1 MLKLPLRE
9 PKPYPPG
16 YRGNT
21 VNWTSSA
28 PFVENTRGVLIH
40 RPQSVRTI
48 TMLGKAH
55 IGIKYWC
62 GNGTAGKR
70 SLTFLSEPPPGAL
83 LCAAC
88 EARARAAGLPSAEAL
103 AGRHVHLGK
112 VVAMQLCCRQSNS

>member
-1 MLKLPLRE
+1 MLKLPLR
-9 PKPYPPG
+9 PGKPYPDP
-16 YRGNT
+16 YRHSIMP
-21 VNWTSSA
+21 WASCA
-28 PFVENTRGVLIH
+28 PFIENSRGVLIH
-40 RPQSVRTI
+40 RPQSVSTI

-55 IGIKYWC
+55 LGIKYWC

-88 EARARAAGLPSAEAL
+88 EARATAAGLPSAEAL

-112 VVAMQLCCRQSNS
+112 VVAVQLCCGPSNS